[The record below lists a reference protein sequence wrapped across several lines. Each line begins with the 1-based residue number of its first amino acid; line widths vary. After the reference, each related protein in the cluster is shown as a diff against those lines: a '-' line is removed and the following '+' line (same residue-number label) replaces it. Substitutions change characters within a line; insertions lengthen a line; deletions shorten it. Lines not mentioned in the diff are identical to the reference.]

1 MTNGS
6 HRLGD
11 VFLRVLWSRGRR
23 TEAGACGSLTSPQQH
38 GGSRGTLAGA
48 GCSEAAAVRAHA
60 PAP

>member
-1 MTNGS
+1 MAVIVWATCSSGS
-6 HRLGD
+6 
-11 VFLRVLWSRGRR
+11 VLWSRGRR

-48 GCSEAAAVRAHA
+48 GRSEAAAVRAHA